1 MTKSYNDAK
10 EGERYHIK
18 SVRMKEIFK
27 SEFQAFQHLKPGL
40 CVIHFLY

>member
-1 MTKSYNDAK
+1 MINSYNDVK

-27 SEFQAFQHLKPGL
+27 SEFQTFQHLKPGL
-40 CVIHFLY
+40 CVVHFLY